1 MYSQGIMESFATH
14 KVAGNLLLALMV
26 LSGIWGF
33 SQLNRQLLPDFYLE
47 AITVEIRWPGASPR
61 DVEANLLEAMEA
73 ELRFIESVDKVDST
87 AYEGRA
93 RASVTFEEGANMSKA
108 LTDVQA
114 AMERITTFPTD
125 SERPVIT
132 QVVPAEL
139 VTQIELSG
147 PFPEAALKLL
157 AQRVRNDLLNV
168 GMAQVTISGARDT
181 EIWVEVPELE
191 LRRLD
196 LTLNDIANRISAES
210 IDLPAGQVFSGSVS
224 RQIRSE
230 GLARTA
236 GELAEVEVIS
246 TESGEKLKL
255 KDIARVFE
263 TFEDGAASRLVDG
276 ETSVGLK
283 ISRSRG
289 IDSLTAQRQVT
300 DYLEQLRG
308 ELPAT
313 LKVEI
318 FDVAADQ
325 VRQRLFM
332 LLENGLMGLVLVLIV
347 LYLFMNVRTAFWVA
361 AGIPVSIFAAIAGM
375 ALFGLSLNLIS
386 MFALI
391 MGLGI
396 IVDDAIVVSEHAEFL
411 HRQGASASD
420 AAIRAAQ
427 VMRLPVLAASITTI
441 AAFSPILTIGS
452 TVGMILRELPITIVL
467 IILASL
473 IECFL
478 VLPMHLRSS
487 LLAMEKQKDK
497 SPGRFHEAFN
507 AFRDSRFAVASEFA
521 FNNRYS
527 TILATLSLFVLAIL
541 MLVSGRVGF
550 DFFPSPETDL
560 IAVNISLSPGSGRGM
575 TEQMV
580 LEAERAAYAVEDK
593 LGSGKGSV
601 ISFGF
606 GSLGSGVGRSDSSP
620 TQGDYAGGYTI
631 ELMPSDVRTVRTG
644 KFMTAWEREM
654 RPVPGLESL
663 VVFEVNVAGPPGKD
677 LDVRLSGAP
686 LDVMKA
692 AAMEIRR
699 EVGRIPGVSG
709 VADNLPYGME
719 EYVLEVTPAGRA
731 MGFTTESVSRQ
742 IRNTYEG
749 AIANRFAR
757 DQEEILVR
765 VRLSPE
771 DRGANGL
778 RGIYLQVANGHEVP
792 LTEVVTLRSQVGFS
806 QIRRENGLREVAV
819 TGSVD
824 QRITTTNEVVRVVEE
839 LVLQRVRDEFGVK
852 AQFKGKA
859 EEQSAALGDFGMAL
873 FLALSVIYIVLTFVF
888 SSYSTPLVIMA
899 MIPFGLVGAVFGHY
913 IMGFALNIFSL
924 QALMGLAGIMVNDSI
939 VLVTTV
945 KRELAAGATL
955 PEAILNGTKERLRPV
970 IMTTTTT
977 VMGLLPILF
986 ETSQQAQLIQ
996 PLAVT
1001 LVFGLLLSPFLVLF
1015 FVPALMGVGT
1025 DIKKRRGGSRAQ
1037 VSVSGSTV

>member
-1 MYSQGIMESFATH
+1 MASRGIMEFFADH
-14 KVAGNLLLALMV
+14 KVAGNLMLALMV
-26 LSGIWGF
+26 LSGVWGF

-47 AITVEIRWPGASPR
+47 AINVEISWPGASPR

-93 RASVTFEEGANMSKA
+93 RVSITFEEGANMSKA

-114 AMERITTFPTD
+114 AMARITTFPSD

-132 QVVPAEL
+132 QVLPGEL
-139 VTQIELSG
+139 VCQIELSG
-147 PFPEAALKLL
+147 PFPESALKLL
-157 AQRVRNDLLNV
+157 AQRVRNDLLNI
-168 GMAQVTISGARDT
+168 GMAQVTVGGARDT

-196 LTLNDIANRISAES
+196 MTLNDVANRISAES

-236 GELAEVEVIS
+236 DDLAEVEVMS
-246 TESGEKLKL
+246 TEAGEKLKL
-255 KDIARVFE
+255 KDIASVFE
-263 TFEDGAASRLVDG
+263 TFEDGAASRLIG
-276 ETSVGLK
+276 GNPSIGLR
-283 ISRSRG
+283 INRGTG
-289 IDSLTAQRQVT
+289 IDSLTAQRQVAK
-300 DYLEQLRG
+300 YIEQLQG

-313 LKVEI
+313 LKVRM

-325 VRQRLFM
+325 VRQRVFM
-332 LLENGLMGLVLVLIV
+332 LLNNGLMGLVLVLIV

-361 AGIPVSIFAAIAGM
+361 AGIPVSIFAAIGVM
-375 ALFGLSLNLIS
+375 AVLGLSLNMIS

-396 IVDDAIVVSEHAEFL
+396 IVDDSIVVSEHAEFL
-411 HRQGASASD
+411 HRKGASASD

-427 VMRLPVLAASITTI
+427 VMRLPVFAASITTV
-441 AAFSPILTIGS
+441 AAFSPILTLGS
-452 TVGMILRELPITIVL
+452 TVGMIMRELPITIVL
-467 IILASL
+467 IIVASL
-473 IECFL
+473 VECFL
-478 VLPMHLRSS
+478 VLPMHLRGS
-487 LLAMEKQKDK
+487 LEAMEKQKNQ
-497 SPGRFHEAFN
+497 SPGRFHQAFN
-507 AFRDSRFAVASEFA
+507 AFRDSRFAAASEFA
-521 FNNRYS
+521 FHHRYS
-527 TILATLSLFVLAIL
+527 TILATISLLVLGIL
-541 MLVSGRVGF
+541 MLASGRVGF

-560 IAVNISLSPGSGRGM
+560 IAVNISLSPGSSRAM
-575 TEQMV
+575 TKQMV
-580 LEAERAAYAVEDK
+580 LEAERAAYAVEEK

-601 ISFGF
+601 IDFGF
-606 GSLGSGVGRSDSSP
+606 GSLGTGVGRSNDSP

-631 ELMPSDVRTVRTG
+631 ELMPSDVRSVRTSE
-644 KFMTAWEREM
+644 FMRAWEREI

-677 LDVRLSGAP
+677 LDLRLSGAP
-686 LDVMKA
+686 LDVLKA

-699 EVGRIPGVSG
+699 EVARIPGVSG
-709 VADNLPYGME
+709 IADNLPYGME
-719 EYVLEVTPAGRA
+719 EYVLEVTPEGRA

-742 IRNTYEG
+742 IRNTYQG
-749 AIANRFAR
+749 AIAKRFAR

-771 DRGANGL
+771 DRSTNGL
-778 RGIYLQVANGHEVP
+778 QGIYLQVANGREVP

-806 QIRRENGLREVAV
+806 QIRRENGLREVAI
-819 TGSVD
+819 TASVD
-824 QRITTTNEVVRVVEE
+824 QRLTTTNEVVRVVED
-839 LVLQRVRDEFGVK
+839 LVLQRVRDEFGVN
-852 AQFKGKA
+852 AAFKGKA

-873 FLALSVIYIVLTFVF
+873 FLALSVIYIVLVFVF

-939 VLVTTV
+939 VLVSTV

-955 PEAILNGTKERLRPV
+955 AEAIHNGTKERLRPV

-977 VMGLLPILF
+977 VVGLLPILF

-1015 FVPALMGVGT
+1015 FVPALMGVGA
-1025 DIKKRRGGSRAQ
+1025 DIKKPRSSSRAQ
-1037 VSVSGSTV
+1037 ASVSGSTV